1 MQISTKHSRQASQAN
16 QSNPLTRIPGEAYQ
30 LIGEFLDERLPLI
43 IFTNRLSYK
52 ICLAYQIAE
61 YEQLRLQAHKQ
72 MTYIQKTV
80 AYAKEDQSDYTED
93 ELRQIEELEGE
104 IQSIQKIVEAYNCI
118 KNNIIDF
125 KNIVAWIFPPS
136 YNW

>member
-1 MQISTKHSRQASQAN
+1 
-16 QSNPLTRIPGEAYQ
+16 
-30 LIGEFLDERLPLI
+30 
-43 IFTNRLSYK
+43 
-52 ICLAYQIAE
+52 
-61 YEQLRLQAHKQ
+61 

-80 AYAKEDQSDYTED
+80 AYAKEDQSGYTED

-125 KNIVAWIFPPS
+125 KNIVAWIFYPNS
-136 YNW
+136 

>member
-1 MQISTKHSRQASQAN
+1 MISQAN
-16 QSNPLTRIPGEAYQ
+16 QSNPLTRIPGAAYQ
-30 LIGEFLDERLPLI
+30 LVGEYLDERLPLI

-80 AYAKEDQSDYTED
+80 AYAKEDQSGYSE
-93 ELRQIEELEGE
+93 EEL
-104 IQSIQKIVEAYNCI
+104 N
-118 KNNIIDF
+118 
-125 KNIVAWIFPPS
+125 
-136 YNW
+136 